1 MTFVY
6 KEPVGSILII
16 PPWNGAMILAARAIT
31 SAIAAGC
38 TVVVKAS
45 ELSPLTH
52 AMLAEVFRDAGFP
65 PGVLNILQARREDAA
80 QITETLIAHPA
91 IRKIDFIGSAA
102 VGRMIG
108 ATASKYL
115 KPVLMELGGKCPA
128 IVLDDA
134 NLPKAA
140 GMCARGAVMNHGQ
153 ICFGTERIIVLRSVA
168 DEFIKL
174 LVKQIEQASGGTAVN
189 ERIAQNALNILK
201 DAKEKGAKFLI
212 GGAEMAGKNSVAPAL
227 VQIDPK
233 TKVAAMRLVD
243 EESFSPSASVYVVEE
258 EEEAIAVANRSA
270 YGLNAAIHTSSLERA
285 IKMGRELEYG
295 QIHTNCPTVY
305 TSRKSKMYHGHVIP
319 LLMSSIATAPQG
331 GVKGSGWGRQ
341 NASWGLEEFLV
352 ERHISWHGENSW

>member
-6 KEPVGSILII
+6 KDPVGPILVI
-16 PPWNGAMILAARAIT
+16 PPWNAAMILAARAIT

-80 QITETLIAHPA
+80 RVTETLIAHPG

-102 VGRMIG
+102 VGRLIG

-128 IVLDDA
+128 IVLDNA

-140 GMCARGAVMNHGQ
+140 AMIARGVVMHHGQ
-153 ICFGTERIIVLRSVA
+153 ICFGTERVIVLKKIA

-174 LVKQIEQASGGTAVN
+174 LSEQIQQSSGGTAVN
-189 ERIAQNALNILK
+189 KRIAQNAFNILR
-201 DAKEKGAKFLI
+201 DAKNKGAKFLV
-212 GGAEMAGKNSVAPAL
+212 GGVEMAGENSVAPAL

-233 TKVAAMRLVD
+233 TKVEAMKIVD
-243 EESFSPSASVYVVEE
+243 EESFSPSASVYVVEDD
-258 EEEAIAVANRSA
+258 EEAIAIANRSS
-270 YGLNAAIHTSSLERA
+270 YGLNAAIHTRNLERA

-305 TSRKSKMYHGHVIP
+305 TSRKLCFPQPAGA
-319 LLMSSIATAPQG
+319 LLMSD
-331 GVKGSGWGRQ
+331 
-341 NASWGLEEFLV
+341 
-352 ERHISWHGENSW
+352 